1 MSRAKN
7 DPRAGNDPVALTSPS
22 PQGVTRPAAS
32 RWLTLWLASVLL
44 GLLFS
49 VFVAGVVVVHGH
61 SMEPTLHNDERVL
74 VVRTGAWLQRLGGQ
88 PFASGDIVFF
98 PDPTR
103 ATTGLSG
110 LVSRHLLIKRIVAGP
125 GQRVGMR
132 AGVLYVDGRTRPE
145 PYLVGAFHG
154 LGSVRATRVPR
165 GHVYVMGDNRRPTA
179 SFDSRSFGPVPST
192 SIEGRALLVV
202 WPLFRRTASGWRWNV
217 RALTGPGARAAPA
230 PTGRR
235 ATSTR

>member
-1 MSRAKN
+1 
-7 DPRAGNDPVALTSPS
+7 V
-22 PQGVTRPAAS
+22 
-32 RWLTLWLASVLL
+32 

-74 VVRTGAWLQRLGGQ
+74 VVRTGAWLERLGAH
-88 PFASGDIVFF
+88 PFAPGDIVFF

-103 ATTGLSG
+103 ARAGLGRLLSQ
-110 LVSRHLLIKRIVAGP
+110 HLLIKRIVAGP
-125 GQRVGMR
+125 GQHVGMR
-132 AGVLYVDGRTRPE
+132 AGALYVDGRTRPE
-145 PYLVGAFHG
+145 PYLVGAFRG
-154 LGSVRATRVPR
+154 LGSVPATQVPR

-179 SFDSRSFGPVPST
+179 SFDSRSFGPVPSA
-192 SIEGRALLVV
+192 SIEGRAVLVV

-217 RALTGPGARAAPA
+217 RALTAPAAGAAPV

-235 ATSTR
+235 STAAR